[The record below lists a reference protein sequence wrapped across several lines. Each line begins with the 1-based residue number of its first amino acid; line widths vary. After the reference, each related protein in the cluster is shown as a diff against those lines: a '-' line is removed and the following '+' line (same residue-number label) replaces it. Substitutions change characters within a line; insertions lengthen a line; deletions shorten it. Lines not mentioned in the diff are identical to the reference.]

1 MVGEA
6 LARSVLRPTVKLHA
20 YTGLFSTR
28 LMGENQRCLKRQCS
42 LSSGVKKQ
50 AGCFTTETRITKE
63 AICFSDAGI
72 KRASEYRNQLS
83 WLLKAF
89 SSPNTLVVP
98 VMKNKN
104 MVKNGQPLILPIQN
118 TDIKKENLKFSDS
131 IFLGLTRDENNP
143 VFAIDA
149 ADVLSAEGSKPAWF
163 EGVELVDLRKY
174 GPNLKTS
181 EAGLLAYARGM
192 IEWHNQNRFCG
203 CCGTKMVS
211 KDGGHCLK
219 CSLES
224 CGSTVHPRLD
234 PAVIMLVA
242 DGDYALLG
250 RQSKWESGRYSVLAG
265 FVEIGETFEMA
276 IAREVKEEA
285 GIIVDTNS
293 IRYVSTQPWPFPSS
307 LMVGFIASVE
317 RNETSTSKGSPL
329 PREHVVPIQNS
340 NLSAIL
346 GSNSLQQIFVD
357 GNELEDARWIHKDL
371 LRAVL
376 LGKVLPS
383 GVEFH
388 VPGKHAIAHHLMAKW
403 ITETRFV
410 EWAGD
415 DIETVEIDKGVFK
428 YVLICIHDDKG
439 HKKLIVRGNSTLAY
453 HADILQEVQDKIGV
467 LGFHADP
474 LGGGRIEHQPEQNV
488 IHVYGFSQAYG
499 QANHEVTASLLHQWY
514 PFHQVSISWD
524 GY

>member
-1 MVGEA
+1 MVGGA
-6 LARSVLRPTVKLHA
+6 LARSVLQPTIKLHTCA
-20 YTGLFSTR
+20 SLISTR
-28 LMGENQRCLKRQCS
+28 SMAENRLCLNRQWS
-42 LSSGVKKQ
+42 LSRGIKKQ
-50 AGCFTTETRITKE
+50 AGCFTTETRITKQ

-72 KRASEYRNQLS
+72 KRAPEYRTQLS
-83 WLLKAF
+83 WLLNAF
-89 SSPNTLVVP
+89 SSPDSLVVP

-104 MVKNGQPLILPIQN
+104 MVKNGQPLIVPIHK
-118 TDIKKENLKFSDS
+118 TDIIKENLKLCDS
-131 IFLGLTRDENNP
+131 IFLGLTRDENTP
-143 VFAIDA
+143 VFAIDV

-192 IEWHNQNRFCG
+192 IEWHNKNRFCG

-224 CGSTVHPRLD
+224 CSTVVYPRLD

-317 RNETSTSKGSPL
+317 KNETSSSKGSPL
-329 PREHVVPIQNS
+329 PREHVVPIENS
-340 NLSAIL
+340 SLSAIL
-346 GSNSLQQIFVD
+346 GINSLQNLFVD
-357 GNELEDARWIHKDL
+357 GNELEDARWIHKDF

-376 LGKVLPS
+376 LGKVLPF

-388 VPGKHAIAHHLMAKW
+388 VPGKHAIANHLMEKW
-403 ITETRFV
+403 ITETRCV

-428 YVLICIHDDKG
+428 YVLIRIHDDKG
-439 HKKLIVRGNSTLAY
+439 HNKLIVRGNSALAY
-453 HADILQEVQDKIGV
+453 HADILKEVRDKIGS

-474 LGGGRIEHQPEQNV
+474 LGGGRIEHHPEQKV

-514 PFHQVSISWD
+514 PFHQVSVLWD